1 MENLQTI
8 ANAVYNGESETV
20 AEYTKKTIEE
30 GFSAVEILEKGLMFG
45 MDRVGVDFKSGDLFI
60 PEVLVASRAM
70 QAGMEILKPLL
81 MTQEVKTPGKIVL
94 GTVQG
99 DLHDIGKSLVSI
111 MLQGA
116 GFEVVDLG
124 VDVSTEKFLEAITT
138 HKPDLVG
145 MSSLLTTTMP
155 QMEANIKAIEKAG
168 LRKNV
173 QIMVGGAPL
182 TESYAQSIGADGY
195 AQNSSLAVDKA
206 KELLGK

>member
-8 ANAVYNGESETV
+8 ANAVYDGESETV
-20 AEYTKKTIEE
+20 AEYTRKTIEE
-30 GFSAVEILEKGLMFG
+30 GFPAVEILEKGLMVG
-45 MDRVGVDFKSGDLFI
+45 MDRVGVDFKNGDLFI

-116 GFEVVDLG
+116 GFEVIDLG
-124 VDVSTEKFLEAITT
+124 VDVSTEKFLEAIAT

-168 LRKNV
+168 LRNSV

-182 TESYAQSIGADGY
+182 TESYANSIGADGY

>member
-8 ANAVYNGESETV
+8 ANAVYDGESETV
-20 AEYTKKTIEE
+20 AEYTRKTIEE
-30 GFSAVEILEKGLMFG
+30 GFSAVEILEKGLMVG
-45 MDRVGVDFKSGDLFI
+45 MDRVGVDFKNGDLFI

-116 GFEVVDLG
+116 GFEVIDLG
-124 VDVSTEKFLEAITT
+124 VDVSTEKFLEAIAT

-168 LRKNV
+168 LRNSV

-182 TESYAQSIGADGY
+182 TESYANSIGADGY

>member
-1 MENLQTI
+1 
-8 ANAVYNGESETV
+8 
-20 AEYTKKTIEE
+20 
-30 GFSAVEILEKGLMFG
+30 
-45 MDRVGVDFKSGDLFI
+45 
-60 PEVLVASRAM
+60 
-70 QAGMEILKPLL
+70 MEILKPLL

-116 GFEVVDLG
+116 GFEVIDLG
-124 VDVSTEKFLEAITT
+124 VDVSTEKFLEAIAT

-168 LRKNV
+168 LRNSV

-182 TESYAQSIGADGY
+182 TESYANSIGADGY